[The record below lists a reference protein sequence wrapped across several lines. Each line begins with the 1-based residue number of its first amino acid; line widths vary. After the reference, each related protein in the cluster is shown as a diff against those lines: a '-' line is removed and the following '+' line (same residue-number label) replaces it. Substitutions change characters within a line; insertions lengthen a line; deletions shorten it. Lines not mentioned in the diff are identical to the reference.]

1 MQINWEKWVKDGGDT
16 KWQPLRQA
24 IHIVLISVEKCDSLK
39 NQMMLKGGILM
50 ALCYDSS
57 RYTKDID
64 FSQTVKY
71 EAGDEGKLL
80 AELESAIQ
88 DTVQDM
94 DYGLDCRIQSS
105 ELKPR
110 NLLNPTFPVLNLK
123 IGYAYNH
130 DTRQHRR
137 LLEGQVPTVVEID
150 FSFNETTKSVEEFQ
164 IAEGKTLLRYSLID
178 LVAEKFRALLQ
189 QEVRNRY
196 RRQDLYD
203 LHLLINQIPEQL
215 NPLRSEILSALQE
228 SCKSKELE
236 ISQNSM
242 NGEVIRTRTHEAY
255 ELLAAE
261 VEEGTLV
268 EFDLAYEKVMSFY
281 KSLPWYS

>member
-1 MQINWEKWVKDGGDT
+1 
-16 KWQPLRQA
+16 
-24 IHIVLISVEKCDSLK
+24 
-39 NQMMLKGGILM
+39 M